1 MDDLVERLL
10 YRRNDP
16 GVIMADSRANL
27 TRGKIKNAA
36 SIMCLDPGSR
46 RSRNRERSKLMGIT
60 SSLSLMPLLK
70 TPMRTQLFYGMGSL
84 IGERKLPARI
94 GRQLGGNGQI
104 ECRSFAWSHDLVG
117 VARNAPRNG

>member
-60 SSLSLMPLLK
+60 DQEAFAFVVHARSLSSK
-70 TPMRTQLFYGMGSL
+70 T
-84 IGERKLPARI
+84 KL
-94 GRQLGGNGQI
+94 
-104 ECRSFAWSHDLVG
+104 
-117 VARNAPRNG
+117 